1 MPGNVALVAAGPDQA
16 LRWQIGLSAQLCDTI
31 TTLDAEDVLAET
43 TTHPVPDV
51 FVIAADLGRSGQ
63 GLRLMSELRSRPAT
77 RHAAICIVVDPDAPE
92 VAAMA
97 LDLGANDLIPTDFRP
112 EELALR
118 VAKQLKRKRLADR
131 LRASVTDGLR
141 LAVID
146 PLTGLYNRRYAL
158 PQLARIADRAL
169 DTGRNFA
176 VMVLDLDR
184 FKSVNDTWGHAAG
197 DAVLV
202 EVAARLSANLRAV
215 DLIARYGGEEFLI
228 ALPDTTLEAA
238 RIAAERLR
246 QGIEERPIRLPGG
259 AGEASVTVSIG
270 LAMGTGTARGDR
282 PDRRTGGP
290 RAARLQIRWPQPGHH
305 QPHRRL
311 SPRPET
317 ERSPGPPQRESR
329 SSSRFRAVALQSLR
343 KSVGKT
349 PTLLGV
355 HLPDTVQQQPL
366 AQFHPRHR
374 ARAQP
379 RKRGLCGRGII
390 GIGAQGGDQAGRVLA
405 RGAAHVA
412 QPVRLV
418 QKGAAQSPAIGAVE
432 RFGKGPERHL
442 ARHAPVRC
450 AGSVDP
456 AARDNTKDQQVKP
469 QRCDQH
475 PAHLAARLARF
486 GQGLRVARRAPGLF
500 RLNHPV
506 LRSPGLR

>member
-1 MPGNVALVAAGPDQA
+1 MSGKILIVDDVATNRIVLKVKLAAAFYDTIQAADGAEALRLALSERPDLILLDIDLPDIDGISVCERLKADPATCHVPVIIVTSLRDDEARMRALRAGAEDYLLKPADEMVLLARMRGLLRARETEEELHYRDTARRDLGFAEAAPGFELPGNVALVAAGPEQA

-43 TTHPVPDV
+43 TTHPVPDI

-77 RHAAICIVVDPDAPE
+77 RHAAICIVVDPGAPE
-92 VAAMA
+92 AAAMA

-270 LAMGTGTARGDR
+270 LAMGTGTQ
-282 PDRRTGGP
+282 GGIDLIVEQ
-290 RAARLQIRWPQPGHH
+290 ADHA
-305 QPHRRL
+305 
-311 SPRPET
+311 
-317 ERSPGPPQRESR
+317 
-329 SSSRFRAVALQSLR
+329 
-343 KSVGKT
+343 
-349 PTLLGV
+349 LLGSKS
-355 HLPDTVQQQPL
+355 D
-366 AQFHPRHR
+366 
-374 ARAQP
+374 
-379 RKRGLCGRGII
+379 GRNQVTIS
-390 GIGAQGGDQAGRVLA
+390 RT
-405 RGAAHVA
+405 AA
-412 QPVRLV
+412 
-418 QKGAAQSPAIGAVE
+418 
-432 RFGKGPERHL
+432 
-442 ARHAPVRC
+442 
-450 AGSVDP
+450 
-456 AARDNTKDQQVKP
+456 
-469 QRCDQH
+469 
-475 PAHLAARLARF
+475 
-486 GQGLRVARRAPGLF
+486 
-500 RLNHPV
+500 
-506 LRSPGLR
+506 